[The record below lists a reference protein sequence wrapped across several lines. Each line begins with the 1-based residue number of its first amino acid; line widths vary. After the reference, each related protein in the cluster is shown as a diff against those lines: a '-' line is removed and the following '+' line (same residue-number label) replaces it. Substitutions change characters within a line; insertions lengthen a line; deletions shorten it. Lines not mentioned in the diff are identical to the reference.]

1 MITQELTDLA
11 ATIAPHL
18 PMLMHPGDG
27 DRVEPFPIALSQ
39 FQRAELPEAMR
50 KEDAEQLG
58 LPTPDLNLHVVEAIL
73 HLVQTVGGV
82 DLVPHDQHADEQA
95 AAAANETKRNAIKVF
110 CCETCDKALFRV
122 MVKGFDTNRPTV
134 PAAVKAH
141 ECRKP

>member
-1 MITQELTDLA
+1 MTSIAERLA
-11 ATIAPHL
+11 PRL
-18 PMLMHPGDG
+18 PGLVHPGDA
-27 DRVEPFPIALSQ
+27 DTAPFPLMLAQ
-39 FQRAELPEAMR
+39 FQTAQLPEGMAQEIADEMGMPTSDIGLHFLEALFFAMEQEGLQVIDGAELA
-50 KEDAEQLG
+50 
-58 LPTPDLNLHVVEAIL
+58 DLR
-73 HLVQTVGGV
+73 
-82 DLVPHDQHADEQA
+82 A